1 MLCHGFDRGVIG
13 LFGSGASSYRPPRSR
28 VVLQL
33 LTYPESRGTPKW
45 ANMSIFRGS
54 IIHCP
59 KTRGAFFVFLLF
71 FFEWAVIHCNFDTSS
86 VCSAVFFLP

>member
-1 MLCHGFDRGVIG
+1 MLCYGPDRGVIG

-28 VVLQL
+28 VALLQL

-45 ANMSIFRGS
+45 ANMRVFHGS

-59 KTRGAFFVFLLF
+59 NARGVFS
-71 FFEWAVIHCNFDTSS
+71 WNG
-86 VCSAVFFLP
+86 P